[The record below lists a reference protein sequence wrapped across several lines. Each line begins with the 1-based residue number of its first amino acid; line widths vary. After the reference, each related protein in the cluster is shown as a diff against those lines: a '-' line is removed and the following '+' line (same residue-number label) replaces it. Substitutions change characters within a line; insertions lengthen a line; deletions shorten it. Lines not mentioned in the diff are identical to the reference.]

1 MGRGWLGLRVV
12 VLCFLVCVLA
22 PPMRVVPMLVQF
34 TDSSPGSSTV
44 PGSGVVVVQSLSC
57 TWLFGTPRTAACQ
70 ASLSFT
76 ISRSLLTLVYF
87 ELMMPPNHLTL
98 CLPLLLLPSV
108 FPSFMVFSKELAL
121 RIKWPKYRIFNFII
135 NPSNEYSG
143 LIFFR
148 IDWFVSLLTKGLSR
162 VFSSTIFQKCQF
174 LGTQL
179 SLWSNS
185 HIPDDYWKNHSFDY
199 MDFCWQSDVS
209 AF

>member
-1 MGRGWLGLRVV
+1 MFHPHGLEN
-12 VLCFLVCVLA
+12 F
-22 PPMRVVPMLVQF
+22 
-34 TDSSPGSSTV
+34 
-44 PGSGVVVVQSLSC
+44 VVVVQSIAADSVT
-57 TWLFGTPRTAACQ
+57 TWTAACQ

-76 ISRSLLTLVYF
+76 ISWSLLKLMSIESVMPSNNLIFCQTLF
-87 ELMMPPNHLTL
+87 F
-98 CLPLLLLPSV
+98 LLSI
-108 FPSFMVFSKELAL
+108 FPSIRVFSNELAL